1 MDLLQTVCRRAVL
14 SGARPT
20 LLPNAVRTFSG
31 TPITNRGSPSAIE
44 RLRQSLVKRSPGQ
57 SSNSALPPRPP
68 APSILDVV
76 DEIRADSESTFKPF
90 DKDEFLSKYATK
102 KKEPALRLV
111 PQTGRTINVSRGDPA
126 HALRVLDGL
135 VKRNAV
141 RRELALQRFHERPA
155 LKRKR
160 QKRERWRKRFGEGVR
175 AAIAR
180 TLSLKQQ
187 GW

>member
-1 MDLLQTVCRRAVL
+1 MPVL
-14 SGARPT
+14 IEAAINGGTTRDRN
-20 LLPNAVRTFSG
+20 PNVPV
-31 TPITNRGSPSAIE
+31 TPH
-44 RLRQSLVKRSPGQ
+44 
-57 SSNSALPPRPP
+57 
-68 APSILDVV
+68 
-76 DEIRADSESTFKPF
+76 EIRADSESAFKPF
-90 DKDEFLSKYATK
+90 DKDEFLSKYAIQ

-111 PQTGRTINVSRGDPA
+111 PQTGRTINVSKNDPA
-126 HALRVLDGL
+126 HALRVLDNL

-175 AAIAR
+175 AAISR